1 MYQFIQST
9 HSHTRWLVLLTA
21 AIAIIMPF
29 INNSV
34 SKKSKLPGLAFMI
47 ICDIQL
53 LMGLTLYF
61 SLSPLGLQAFDQ
73 GMAFVMK
80 TAEVRK
86 IAVEHFILMLGAI
99 ALTHIGYAKLK
110 KATEASAVKKISLIF
125 FGLSLVLILAGIP
138 WAKL

>member
-86 IAVEHFILMLGAI
+86 IAVEHLILMLGAI
-99 ALTHIGYAKLK
+99 TLTHIGYAKIK

>member
-1 MYQFIQST
+1 
-9 HSHTRWLVLLTA
+9 
-21 AIAIIMPF
+21 MPF

-34 SKKSKLPGLAFMI
+34 SSKSKLPGLAFMI
-47 ICDIQL
+47 MCDIQL

-61 SLSPLGLQAFDQ
+61 VFSPLGLQAVDQ

-86 IAVEHFILMLGAI
+86 IAVEHFVLMLGAVTL
-99 ALTHIGYAKLK
+99 AHIGYIKVK
-110 KATEASAVKKISLIF
+110 KATEASALKKASLIF

>member
-21 AIAIIMPF
+21 VIAIIMPF
-29 INNSV
+29 INNTV

-47 ICDIQL
+47 MCDIQL

-61 SLSPLGLQAFDQ
+61 SFSPLGLQAFDQ

-80 TAEVRK
+80 TKEVRK
-86 IAVEHFILMLGAI
+86 IAVEHFVLMLAAI
-99 ALTHIGYAKLK
+99 ALVHIGYIKVK
-110 KATEASAVKKISLIF
+110 KATEAAAVKKASLIF
-125 FGLSLVLILAGIP
+125 FGIALVLILAGIP
-138 WAKL
+138 WDKL

>member
-21 AIAIIMPF
+21 VIAIIMPF

-34 SKKSKLPGLAFMI
+34 SSKSKLPGLAFMI
-47 ICDIQL
+47 MCDIQL

-61 SLSPLGLQAFDQ
+61 VFSPLGLQAFDQ

-86 IAVEHFILMLGAI
+86 IAVEHFILMLGAVTL
-99 ALTHIGYAKLK
+99 AHIGYIKVK
-110 KATEASAVKKISLIF
+110 KATEASALKKASLIF